1 VCLQFSCQEGKTPS
15 KNDPSKIITSVPPDS
30 ISKGSVIQLL
40 KINNYKIETQVYTH
54 TGESNFPTVTNKITL
69 DGNPYS
75 TTSDVKNAELYFY
88 SDDRI
93 KFKARYDSTNKTI
106 YAYYPISNFDRIYD
120 LIKNSKS
127 DIILQYYECVLFES
141 IEVTFRVNGSVA
153 NHP

>member
-1 VCLQFSCQEGKTPS
+1 MNILQIKSVKIVISKLFLSFLMVCLQFSCQEGKTPS

-93 KFKARYDSTNKTI
+93 KFKARYDSTNKTHL
-106 YAYYPISNFDRIYD
+106 RILPD
-120 LIKNSKS
+120 K
-127 DIILQYYECVLFES
+127 
-141 IEVTFRVNGSVA
+141 
-153 NHP
+153 